1 MVALLSH
8 PLTGHDGGIRWNSVH
23 GECFRWALELG
34 LMRREGA
41 ATEQCFKGTHSFRT
55 CVHIVDATHDG
66 TRSWRSLCGCPF
78 QAGISAQ
85 TREVKAS
92 ATHVRIHQGLTTRTP
107 RLTPD

>member
-66 TRSWRSLCGCPF
+66 TRSWRSLCGWPF

-85 TREVKAS
+85 THRTSIRDRKK
-92 ATHVRIHQGLTTRTP
+92 RIQQGLTIRTS
-107 RLTPD
+107 LL